1 MHHDSSGG
9 HFVPMYPRVKLL
21 LGDPIDEVES
31 EFRGQLPHVK
41 DIPKVRLCEHYGRFL
56 ECIGRK
62 DEGIQQ
68 CMAAVRANNA
78 IKGSSYKPW
87 LAINL
92 LKRNNVKIPRN

>member
-31 EFRGQLPHVK
+31 EFKGQLPHVTN
-41 DIPKVRLCEHYGRFL
+41 IPKVKLCEHYGRFL

-68 CMAAVRANNA
+68 CMAAIRANNA
-78 IKGSSYKPW
+78 ITGTSYKPW
-87 LAINL
+87 LAINV
-92 LKRNNVKIPRN
+92 LKRNNIRIPRN